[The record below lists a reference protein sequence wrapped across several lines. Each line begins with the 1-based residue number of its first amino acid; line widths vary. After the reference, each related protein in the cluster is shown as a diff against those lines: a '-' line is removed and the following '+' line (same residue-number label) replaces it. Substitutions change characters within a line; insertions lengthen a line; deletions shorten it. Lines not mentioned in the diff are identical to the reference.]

1 LGILQKFIDNGKID
15 VKSTITE
22 QVLVES
28 GLVRRVW
35 DGVRLLNKGEMTSKV
50 DIEVTGASKTAIVA
64 VEKNGGTVKVLKSVV
79 AD

>member
-1 LGILQKFIDNGKID
+1 M
-15 VKSTITE
+15 
-22 QVLVES
+22 
-28 GLVRRVW
+28 RRVW